1 MTSTPQHYTRNSNA
15 RLAEIA
21 ENDRL
26 MDEATFLIRA
36 GYHAR
41 DLFICLHRDGSQ
53 HVRADKDDRCPL
65 IVAVT
70 HSPP

>member
-1 MTSTPQHYTRNSNA
+1 MTPTPQCYTRNSNA
-15 RLAEIA
+15 RLA